1 MKNIKFYKKNVNFN
15 IFFYLYDILNV
26 MDKEVYYMEDLLM
39 KVNSLEDSRQQWKVK
54 HNLVDIL
61 IIVMLS
67 ILTGHNDFEEMIIF
81 AEARVKIL
89 RKYIK
94 LENGIPHKDT
104 LKRVIAIIDP
114 NQLNLV
120 FYSWLANII
129 NKKNHVFLDEINK
142 IIAFDGK
149 TICGSDDIYNR
160 ALHILTAFDTE
171 NELVLGQLPVD
182 EKTNEITVMPE
193 LIKLLDLED
202 CVVTADA
209 LNCQY
214 EIANAIVEKKGN
226 YVLAL
231 KGNKGDLYEDVKDYF
246 DDKAVEQIIAK
257 NELYR
262 KTIEKAHSQ
271 IEIREYFLI
280 LDIDYIKKNKG
291 NNYNKLTSIGM
302 VRKTIENLNSGKITT
317 EFRYYINSIYDIDL
331 FAKVVRRE
339 WGIENNLHWHLDYTL
354 KEDNSTII
362 DKKVAYNLNI
372 IRKSVLSILKIIDI
386 GKKYSLK
393 NKIHY
398 INDNFDNFFPTIIE
412 QLSNQV

>member
-1 MKNIKFYKKNVNFN
+1 MA
-15 IFFYLYDILNV
+15 
-26 MDKEVYYMEDLLM
+26 DLLM
-39 KVNSLEDSRQQWKVK
+39 KVNSLQDSRQQWKVK

-67 ILTGHNDFEEMIIF
+67 ILTGHNDFEEMVIF
-81 AEARVKIL
+81 AEARVEIL

-104 LKRVIAIIDP
+104 LKRVVAIIDP

-142 IIAFDGK
+142 IVAFDGK
-149 TICGSDDIYNR
+149 TVCGSDNIYNQ

-182 EKTNEITVMPE
+182 VKTNEITVMPE
-193 LIKLLDLED
+193 LVKLLDLED

-209 LNCQY
+209 MNCQY
-214 EIANAIVEKKGN
+214 EIANAIIEKKGN

-246 DDKAVEQIIAK
+246 DKKTIEQIIAK
-257 NELYR
+257 NELYI

-271 IEIREYFLI
+271 IETREYFLI

-291 NNYNKLTSIGM
+291 NKYKKLTSIGL
-302 VRKTIENLNSGKITT
+302 VRKTIENLNTNKITT
-317 EFRYYINSIYDIDL
+317 EIRYYINSIYDIDL
-331 FAKVVRRE
+331 FAKTVRKE
-339 WGIENNLHWHLDYTL
+339 WCIENNLHWHLDYTL
-354 KEDNSTII
+354 KEDYSTII
-362 DKKVAYNLNI
+362 DKKVAFNLNI
-372 IRKSVLSILKIIDI
+372 IRKSILSILKVIDV

-398 INDNFDNFFPTIIE
+398 INDNFESFFPRIIE
-412 QLSNQV
+412 QLSSQVSN

>member
-1 MKNIKFYKKNVNFN
+1 
-15 IFFYLYDILNV
+15 
-26 MDKEVYYMEDLLM
+26 M
-39 KVNSLEDSRQQWKVK
+39 KVNNLEDSRQQWKIK

-61 IIVMLS
+61 IIVMLA
-67 ILTGHNDFEEMIIF
+67 ILTGHNDFEEMVIF
-81 AEARVKIL
+81 AEARIEIL

-114 NQLNLV
+114 NQLNFV
-120 FYSWLANII
+120 FYSWLANIV

-142 IIAFDGK
+142 IVAFDGK
-149 TICGSDDIYNR
+149 TICGSDNIYNQ

-182 EKTNEITVMPE
+182 VKTNEITVMPE
-193 LIKLLDLED
+193 LVKLLDLEG
-202 CVVTADA
+202 CVITADA

-214 EIANAIVEKKGN
+214 EIANAIIEKKGN

-246 DDKAVEQIIAK
+246 VEKTLEQIIAK
-257 NELYR
+257 NEFYR

-271 IEIREYFLI
+271 IETREYFLI
-280 LDIDYIKKNKG
+280 LDIDYVKKTKG
-291 NNYNKLTSIGM
+291 NKYQKLTSIGM
-302 VRKTIENLNSGKITT
+302 VRKTIDNLNTGKRTI
-317 EFRYYINSIYDIDL
+317 EIRYYINSIYDIDL
-331 FAKVVRRE
+331 FVKTVRKE
-339 WGIENNLHWHLDYTL
+339 WCIENNLHWHLDYTL
-354 KEDNSTII
+354 KEDNSMII
-362 DKKVAYNLNI
+362 DKKVAFNLNI
-372 IRKSVLSILKIIDI
+372 IRKSILSILKIIDV

-398 INDNFDNFFPTIIE
+398 INDNFESFLPNIIE
-412 QLSNQV
+412 QLSSQVSSQK

>member
-1 MKNIKFYKKNVNFN
+1 
-15 IFFYLYDILNV
+15 
-26 MDKEVYYMEDLLM
+26 MEDLIM
-39 KVNSLEDSRQQWKVK
+39 KANDLEDTRKAWKIK

-61 IIVMLS
+61 VIVMLS
-67 ILTGHNDFEEMIIF
+67 VLTGHNDFEEMVIF
-81 AEARVKIL
+81 AEARLEIL

-104 LKRVIAIIDP
+104 IKRVVAIIDP

-129 NKKNHVFLDEINK
+129 NDKNHTFLDEVNK

-149 TICGSDDIYNR
+149 TICGSNDIYNN

-182 EKTNEITVMPE
+182 VKTNEITVMPE
-193 LIKLLDLED
+193 LIKLLDLENT
-202 CVVTADA
+202 VITADA

-214 EIANAIVEKKGN
+214 EIANTIVEKKGN

-231 KGNKGDLYEDVKDYF
+231 KGNKGTLYEDVVDYF
-246 DDKAVEQIIAK
+246 DEKTIEQITAK
-257 NELYR
+257 NELYK
-262 KTIEKAHSQ
+262 KTIDKAHSC
-271 IEIREYFLI
+271 IETREYFLI

-291 NNYNKLTSIGM
+291 INYNKLTSIGL
-302 VRKTIENLNSGKITT
+302 VRKTKENLNTGEII
-317 EFRYYINSIYDIDL
+317 EERRYYINSIYDIEL
-331 FAKVVRRE
+331 FSKTVRKE
-339 WGIENNLHWHLDYTL
+339 WSIENKLHWHLDYTL
-354 KEDNSTII
+354 KEDYSTII
-362 DKKVAYNLNI
+362 NKKVNI
-372 IRKSVLSILKIIDI
+372 IRKSVLSMLKIIDV

-398 INDNFDNFFPTIIE
+398 INDNFETFFPNIIE
-412 QLSNQV
+412 QLSSQVSTK

>member
-1 MKNIKFYKKNVNFN
+1 
-15 IFFYLYDILNV
+15 
-26 MDKEVYYMEDLLM
+26 M
-39 KVNSLEDSRQQWKVK
+39 KVNNLEDSRQQWKIK

-61 IIVMLS
+61 IIVMLAV
-67 ILTGHNDFEEMIIF
+67 LAGHNDFEEMVIF
-81 AEARVKIL
+81 AEARIEIL

-114 NQLNLV
+114 NQLNFV
-120 FYSWLANII
+120 FYSWLANIV

-142 IIAFDGK
+142 IVAFDGK
-149 TICGSDDIYNR
+149 TICGSDNIYNQ

-182 EKTNEITVMPE
+182 VKTNEITVMPE
-193 LIKLLDLED
+193 LVKLLDLEG
-202 CVVTADA
+202 CVITADA

-214 EIANAIVEKKGN
+214 EIANAVIEKKGN

-246 DDKAVEQIIAK
+246 VEKTIEQIIAK
-257 NELYR
+257 NEFYR

-271 IEIREYFLI
+271 VETREYFLI

-291 NNYNKLTSIGM
+291 NKYQKLTSIGM
-302 VRKTIENLNSGKITT
+302 IRKTINNLNTGKITI
-317 EFRYYINSIYDIDL
+317 EIRYYINSIYDIDL
-331 FAKVVRRE
+331 FAKTVRKE
-339 WGIENNLHWHLDYTL
+339 WCIENNLHWHLDYTL
-354 KEDNSTII
+354 KEDYSTII
-362 DKKVAYNLNI
+362 DKKVAFNLNI
-372 IRKSVLSILKIIDI
+372 IRKSILSILKVIDV

-398 INDNFDNFFPTIIE
+398 INDNFESFLPNIIE
-412 QLSNQV
+412 QLSSQVSS

>member
-1 MKNIKFYKKNVNFN
+1 MRVN
-15 IFFYLYDILNV
+15 D
-26 MDKEVYYMEDLLM
+26 
-39 KVNSLEDSRQQWKVK
+39 LEDSRQQWKIK

-67 ILTGHNDFEEMIIF
+67 VLTGHNDFEEMVIF
-81 AEARVKIL
+81 AEARIKIL
-89 RKYIK
+89 RKYIR

-114 NQLNLV
+114 NQLNLI

-149 TICGSDDIYNR
+149 TICGSDDIYNN

-193 LIKLLDLED
+193 LVKLLDLED
-202 CVVTADA
+202 CIVTADA

-214 EIANAIVEKKGN
+214 EIANTIIEKKGN

-246 DDKAVEQIIAK
+246 DAKTIEQIIAK
-257 NELYR
+257 KELYR

-271 IEIREYFLI
+271 IETREYFLI

-291 NNYNKLTSIGM
+291 NKYKKLTSIGM
-302 VRKTIENLNSGKITT
+302 VRKTIKNLNTDKITT
-317 EFRYYINSIYDIDL
+317 EIRYYINSIYDIDL
-331 FAKVVRRE
+331 FAKTVRKE
-339 WGIENNLHWHLDYTL
+339 WCIENNLHWHLDYTL
-354 KEDNSTII
+354 KEDYSKII
-362 DKKVAYNLNI
+362 DKKVAFNLNI
-372 IRKSVLSILKIIDI
+372 IRKSILSILKVIDV

-398 INDNFDNFFPTIIE
+398 INDNFEGFFPKIIE
-412 QLSNQV
+412 QLSSQV

>member
-1 MKNIKFYKKNVNFN
+1 MA
-15 IFFYLYDILNV
+15 
-26 MDKEVYYMEDLLM
+26 DLLM
-39 KVNSLEDSRQQWKVK
+39 KVNSLQDSRQQWKVK

-67 ILTGHNDFEEMIIF
+67 ILTGHNDFEEMVIF
-81 AEARVKIL
+81 AEARVEIL

-104 LKRVIAIIDP
+104 LKRVVAIIDP

-142 IIAFDGK
+142 IVAFDGK
-149 TICGSDDIYNR
+149 TVCGSDNIYNQ

-182 EKTNEITVMPE
+182 VKTNEITVMPE
-193 LIKLLDLED
+193 LVKLLDLED

-209 LNCQY
+209 MNCQY
-214 EIANAIVEKKGN
+214 EIANAIIEKKGN

-246 DDKAVEQIIAK
+246 DKKTIEQIIAK
-257 NELYR
+257 NELYI
-262 KTIEKAHSQ
+262 KTIEKVHSQ
-271 IEIREYFLI
+271 IETREYFLI

-291 NNYNKLTSIGM
+291 NKYKKLTSIGL
-302 VRKTIENLNSGKITT
+302 VRKTIENLNTNKITT
-317 EFRYYINSIYDIDL
+317 EIRYYINSIYDIDL
-331 FAKVVRRE
+331 FAKTVRKE
-339 WGIENNLHWHLDYTL
+339 WCIENNLHWHLDYTL
-354 KEDNSTII
+354 KEDHSTII
-362 DKKVAYNLNI
+362 DKKVAFNLNI
-372 IRKSVLSILKIIDI
+372 IRKSILSILKVIDV

-398 INDNFDNFFPTIIE
+398 INDNFESFFPKIIE
-412 QLSNQV
+412 QLSSQASSEI

>member
-1 MKNIKFYKKNVNFN
+1 
-15 IFFYLYDILNV
+15 
-26 MDKEVYYMEDLLM
+26 M
-39 KVNSLEDSRQQWKVK
+39 KVNNLEDSRQQWKIK

-61 IIVMLS
+61 IIVMLA
-67 ILTGHNDFEEMIIF
+67 ILTGHNDFEEMVIF
-81 AEARVKIL
+81 AEARIEIL

-114 NQLNLV
+114 NQLNFV
-120 FYSWLANII
+120 FYSWLANIV

-142 IIAFDGK
+142 IVAFDGK
-149 TICGSDDIYNR
+149 TICGSDNIYNQ

-182 EKTNEITVMPE
+182 VKTNEITVMPE
-193 LIKLLDLED
+193 LVKLLDLEG
-202 CVVTADA
+202 CVITADA

-214 EIANAIVEKKGN
+214 EIANAVIEKKGN

-246 DDKAVEQIIAK
+246 VEKTIEQIIAK
-257 NELYR
+257 NEFYR

-271 IEIREYFLI
+271 IETREYFLI
-280 LDIDYIKKNKG
+280 LDIDYVKKNKG
-291 NNYNKLTSIGM
+291 NKYQKLTSIGM
-302 VRKTIENLNSGKITT
+302 VRKTIDNLNTGKRTI
-317 EFRYYINSIYDIDL
+317 EIRYYINSIYDIDL
-331 FAKVVRRE
+331 FVKTVRKE
-339 WGIENNLHWHLDYTL
+339 WCIENNLHWHLDYTL
-354 KEDNSTII
+354 KEDNSMII
-362 DKKVAYNLNI
+362 DKKVAFNLNI
-372 IRKSVLSILKIIDI
+372 IRKSILSILKIIDV

-398 INDNFDNFFPTIIE
+398 INDNFESFLPNIIE
-412 QLSNQV
+412 QLSSQVSS

>member
-1 MKNIKFYKKNVNFN
+1 MN
-15 IFFYLYDILNV
+15 
-26 MDKEVYYMEDLLM
+26 KEVYNMEDLLM
-39 KVNSLEDSRQQWKVK
+39 KVNNLEDSRQQWKIK

-61 IIVMLS
+61 IIVMLAV
-67 ILTGHNDFEEMIIF
+67 LTGHNDFEEMVIF
-81 AEARVKIL
+81 AEARIEIL

-114 NQLNLV
+114 NQLNFV
-120 FYSWLANII
+120 FYSWLANIV

-149 TICGSDDIYNR
+149 TICGSDNIHNQ

-182 EKTNEITVMPE
+182 VKTNEITVMPE
-193 LIKLLDLED
+193 LVKLLDLEG
-202 CVVTADA
+202 CVITADA

-214 EIANAIVEKKGN
+214 EIANAIIEKKGN

-246 DDKAVEQIIAK
+246 VEKTLEQIIAK
-257 NELYR
+257 NEFYR
-262 KTIEKAHSQ
+262 KIIEKAHSQ
-271 IEIREYFLI
+271 IETREYFLI
-280 LDIDYIKKNKG
+280 LDIEYVKKNKG
-291 NNYNKLTSIGM
+291 NKYQKLTSIGM
-302 VRKTIENLNSGKITT
+302 VRKTIDNLNTGKKMI
-317 EFRYYINSIYDIDL
+317 EIRYYINSIYDIDL
-331 FAKVVRRE
+331 FVKTVRKE
-339 WGIENNLHWHLDYTL
+339 WCIENNLHWHLDYTL

-362 DKKVAYNLNI
+362 DKKVAFNLNI
-372 IRKSVLSILKIIDI
+372 IRKSILSILKIIDV

-398 INDNFDNFFPTIIE
+398 INDNFENFLPNIIE
-412 QLSNQV
+412 QLSSQVSN